1 MAQAWDLP
9 MYPMQPKLLC
19 VPALLDQLNLDV
31 HTFPSSVCLSVIGT
45 HENAADVTDLVRV
58 CTS

>member
-1 MAQAWDLP
+1 
-9 MYPMQPKLLC
+9 MYPIQPKLLC
-19 VPALLDQLNLDV
+19 VPALLARQLSLDV